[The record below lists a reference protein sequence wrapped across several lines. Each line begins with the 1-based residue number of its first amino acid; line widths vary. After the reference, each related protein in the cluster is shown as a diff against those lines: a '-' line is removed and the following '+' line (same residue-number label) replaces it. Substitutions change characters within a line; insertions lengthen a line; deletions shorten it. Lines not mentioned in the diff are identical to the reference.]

1 MKSISELTARLEV
14 FGKQASADPTTVT
27 DPAESGGPATPS
39 GENLREAEG
48 PNGLPGAAATL
59 ATTTEG
65 DGITA
70 PATQDFV
77 EPGKLATDFQSAAAS
92 IREKLA
98 SASWFTPPAPAAPA
112 APAATPG
119 SHLRVVPDSEKCA
132 SEPGAI
138 HLKIAAHLLDSERGR
153 VLVSEALEEVLGKE
167 AAAELVKA
175 ASSEQQQ
182 FEKEYLIEKLAAA
195 EQAEK
200 YASAYAAHVEM
211 ELASEELIKQAT
223 AGMSGKEAS
232 EYREKVAT
240 STQIIQRA
248 EEAFRDHPQALAD
261 FTSGVFQ
268 AHKYAA
274 AVEAGAD
281 PAAAMA
287 EGDPAAAGLP
297 PEAGGAG
304 GEEAPPSPEEI
315 QAALI
320 ELIQAGIITEEQAE
334 QLLQAV
340 AQGGGAPP
348 PGAEGGAP
356 PPGAEG
362 GAPPPEGELP
372 PEEAAKVAAID
383 DHLLQVA
390 SIVV

>member
-1 MKSISELTARLEV
+1 MKSISELTARLET
-14 FGKQASADPTTVT
+14 FGKQASSKQASADPTTVT

-39 GENLREAEG
+39 GDNLRAAEG
-48 PNGLPGAAATL
+48 PNGIPGAAATL

-65 DGITA
+65 GGLTA

-77 EPGKLATDFQSAAAS
+77 EPGKLATDFQSAASA

-98 SASWFTPPAPAAPA
+98 SASWFTPPAPAAS
-112 APAATPG
+112 TPG
-119 SHLRVVPDSEKCA
+119 SHLTVVPAPEKCA
-132 SEPGAI
+132 SEPGAV

-182 FEKEYLIEKLAAA
+182 FEKEYLVEKLAAA

-200 YASAYAAHVEM
+200 YANAYAAHVEM

-223 AGMSGKEAS
+223 AGMSGPEAMD
-232 EYREKVAT
+232 YRDKVAT
-240 STQIIQRA
+240 SAQIIQRA
-248 EEAFRDHPQALAD
+248 EESFIDHPQALAD
-261 FTSGVFQ
+261 FTSGVMQ

-287 EGDPAAAGLP
+287 AGDPAAAGMP

-334 QLLQAV
+334 QLFQAV

-348 PGAEGGAP
+348 PGAEGGL

-362 GAPPPEGELP
+362 GAPPEGELP

-383 DHLLQVA
+383 AHLVSVA
-390 SIVV
+390 AIVS